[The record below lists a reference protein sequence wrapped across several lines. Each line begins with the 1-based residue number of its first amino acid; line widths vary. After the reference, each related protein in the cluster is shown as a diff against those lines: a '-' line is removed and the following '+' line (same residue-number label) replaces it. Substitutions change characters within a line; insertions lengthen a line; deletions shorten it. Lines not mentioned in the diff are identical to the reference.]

1 MNAVIYAR
9 FSSDNQREES
19 IEGQLRECGAFA
31 EKTGLTVIGNYID
44 RAFSAKTDNRP
55 DFQRMIKDSEKKQFE
70 VIIVWK
76 LDRFA
81 RDRYD
86 SAHYKALL
94 KKNGVKVV
102 SATEN
107 ISDGPNGI
115 LLESVLEGMAE
126 YYSAELAEKVIRG
139 QTENAL
145 KCKFNGGTIPYGYN
159 INSEKYFEID
169 PAQAPF
175 VIEIFRRYDEGESI
189 TDIVN
194 DFKNRKIKN
203 QKGTNFTINTIG
215 NILRNRRY
223 IGEYKYREIVIPK
236 GIPKIIDE
244 EIFERVQKRIDSN
257 IHAPGKAKAKDEY
270 LLTTKLFCGT
280 CQRMMVGE
288 SNSETGILEI

>member
-19 IEGQLRECGAFA
+19 IEGQVRECTEYCNKNGIN
-31 EKTGLTVIGNYID
+31 VIGNYID

-159 INSEKYFEID
+159 INSEKYFEIN

-175 VIEIFRRYDEGESI
+175 VIEIFKRYDEGESI